1 MRVTKRS
8 GRVEDVKFDN
18 VTNRISKLT
27 EGLSNSVD
35 VTKVAQQVFSSIYD
49 GINTHEIDTLSAEI
63 CIGMITSDPDY
74 EILATRI
81 TASNIQKRAANNFH
95 IAMRKLHK
103 AGIVTHEVL
112 EVSSKVKD
120 DIKPERDYDFGYF
133 GLKTLEKGYLQKID
147 GEIIETP
154 QYMYMRVA
162 IGIHGHDTER
172 VLETYD
178 ALSKGLFIHATPTL
192 FNAGTPRP
200 QMSSCFVAGTAVF
213 TTNRGP
219 VPIEEVCIGD
229 NVVTHTGSIK
239 PVLQTHKNL
248 LGDRT
253 LFDVK
258 IYKTPGFQV
267 TGNHRFWSITKEQLH
282 WKDEP
287 QWNSIEHLRVGDWI
301 SIPKTKLNTVYEI
314 LDMYELL
321 KDENGTEHWTYSF
334 EFDGTK
340 MRRLTHFTSEYRP
353 NGITLKGEWFER
365 YIKVDEDFAWF
376 IGSWYGD
383 GCITYQRSS
392 AKSKRTP
399 THRGISFAQN
409 PNNTTFIEK
418 IEKIGCKYLGVHACI
433 SKSKKRNCLSISF
446 NNSAIGNAFNIL
458 FGRWSSGKFLWPN
471 MYSWNRN
478 MVSAFIG
485 GLVSTDGCCTLRG
498 NVTVQLTNQPLIKS
512 IFHLSRSV
520 GLDTSLTVG
529 SKPYKDRKQYIGRIQ
544 FPWIPEIMKWVYK
557 HYDDNRL
564 YKSERANT
572 TLEIDGKIFL
582 RINAKT
588 RVKDNLPEFVYT
600 LGVKD
605 DHSYTVQGV
614 IAENCFLIA
623 NKEDSIDGIYD
634 TVKECARISKWA
646 GGIGLHIHD
655 VRANKSHIRGTN
667 GTSDG
672 IIPMLRVYNSTARYV
687 NQAGRR
693 KGSIAVYLEPWHA
706 DILDFLEIRL
716 NQGDEE
722 ARCRDL
728 FSAMWI
734 PDLFMKRVE
743 SGGNWSL
750 FCPDQAKGLSDVYGK
765 EFEDL
770 YEKYEAEGLARKV
783 VPASEVWKAI
793 IKSQSETGTPYMLYK
808 DACNEKSNHKHVGTI
823 KSSNLCVAP
832 ETKILT
838 SKGQQIISE
847 LVDQDVEV
855 WNGDEFSNVTIR
867 QTGKNQKL
875 LTVKTSKGLEL
886 RCTPYHKFWIVGH
899 NEPIEAQNL
908 EKGMKIIKHS
918 LPVINHNTEN
928 MKYAYTHGL
937 FCADGT
943 TSSHGNPKRCLFK
956 AKNNGFCMRHQKNL
970 KDYEEDDD
978 GTCQANSYSEQKFL
992 DLYHVKKK
1000 LMKFIDYDYASNNDA
1015 CNKIRLRLPKD
1026 IDEKYTVPTE
1036 CSLESKLEWFAGLID
1051 GDGCVTKHQGGRGIS
1066 IQIGSIHYNFLNDV
1080 LLMLQTIGVNSRIN
1094 LSRNESIKELPG
1106 GSYTCKKLWRLLIP
1120 SGGVE
1125 LLKTLGL
1132 NTRRVN
1138 INTENLPNRQALH
1151 FDKIVS
1157 VEDLGETSDT
1167 FCFNEPLKHRGI
1179 FNGILTGNCT
1189 EILEYTDKDE
1199 TAVCN
1204 LASIALPKYVD
1215 VEKKEFNHE
1224 ELHRVTKMVTR
1235 NLNKVID
1242 KNFYPTENGERS
1254 NMRHR
1259 PIGIGV
1265 QGLADVFIMLRMSF
1279 GSEES
1284 RKLNRD
1290 IFETIYH
1297 ASLES
1302 SCELAEMYGTYETF
1316 KGSPFSQGILQFD
1329 MWDRDPKFSGRYD
1342 WNAMRELVKKGT
1354 RNSLL
1359 LAPMPTASTSQILGN
1374 NECFEPYTTN
1384 IYLRRTLAGE
1394 FVVVNKH
1401 LVNDLKERG
1410 LWSKE
1415 MKDLMVKANGS
1426 VQNIIDIPD
1435 DLKELYKTVWEMSQ
1449 KTIIDMAA
1457 DRGVYID
1464 QSQSMN
1470 LFVESPTLSKLSSMH
1485 MYAWKTGLKTGMY
1498 YLRSKAKAR
1507 PIQFSLE
1514 AECAMCSA

>member
-18 VTNRISKLT
+18 VTNRISRLT

-120 DIKPERDYDFGYF
+120 DIQPERDYDFGYF

-147 GEIIETP
+147 SEIIETP
-154 QYMYMRVA
+154 QYMYMRVS

-172 VLETYD
+172 VLETYE

-200 QMSSCFVAGTAVF
+200 QMSSCF
-213 TTNRGP
+213 
-219 VPIEEVCIGD
+219 
-229 NVVTHTGSIK
+229 
-239 PVLQTHKNL
+239 
-248 LGDRT
+248 
-253 LFDVK
+253 
-258 IYKTPGFQV
+258 
-267 TGNHRFWSITKEQLH
+267 
-282 WKDEP
+282 
-287 QWNSIEHLRVGDWI
+287 
-301 SIPKTKLNTVYEI
+301 
-314 LDMYELL
+314 
-321 KDENGTEHWTYSF
+321 
-334 EFDGTK
+334 
-340 MRRLTHFTSEYRP
+340 
-353 NGITLKGEWFER
+353 
-365 YIKVDEDFAWF
+365 
-376 IGSWYGD
+376 
-383 GCITYQRSS
+383 
-392 AKSKRTP
+392 
-399 THRGISFAQN
+399 
-409 PNNTTFIEK
+409 
-418 IEKIGCKYLGVHACI
+418 
-433 SKSKKRNCLSISF
+433 
-446 NNSAIGNAFNIL
+446 
-458 FGRWSSGKFLWPN
+458 
-471 MYSWNRN
+471 
-478 MVSAFIG
+478 
-485 GLVSTDGCCTLRG
+485 
-498 NVTVQLTNQPLIKS
+498 
-512 IFHLSRSV
+512 
-520 GLDTSLTVG
+520 
-529 SKPYKDRKQYIGRIQ
+529 
-544 FPWIPEIMKWVYK
+544 
-557 HYDDNRL
+557 
-564 YKSERANT
+564 
-572 TLEIDGKIFL
+572 
-582 RINAKT
+582 
-588 RVKDNLPEFVYT
+588 
-600 LGVKD
+600 
-605 DHSYTVQGV
+605 
-614 IAENCFLIA
+614 LIA

-634 TVKECARISKWA
+634 TVKECAQISKWA

-750 FCPDQAKGLSDVYGK
+750 FCPDVARGLSNVYGK

-770 YEKYEAEGLARKV
+770 YEKYEAEGLAKKV

-808 DACNEKSNHKHVGTI
+808 DACNEKSNHKHIGTI
-823 KSSNLCVAP
+823 KSSNL
-832 ETKILT
+832 
-838 SKGQQIISE
+838 
-847 LVDQDVEV
+847 
-855 WNGDEFSNVTIR
+855 
-867 QTGKNQKL
+867 
-875 LTVKTSKGLEL
+875 
-886 RCTPYHKFWIVGH
+886 
-899 NEPIEAQNL
+899 
-908 EKGMKIIKHS
+908 
-918 LPVINHNTEN
+918 
-928 MKYAYTHGL
+928 
-937 FCADGT
+937 
-943 TSSHGNPKRCLFK
+943 
-956 AKNNGFCMRHQKNL
+956 
-970 KDYEEDDD
+970 
-978 GTCQANSYSEQKFL
+978 
-992 DLYHVKKK
+992 
-1000 LMKFIDYDYASNNDA
+1000 
-1015 CNKIRLRLPKD
+1015 
-1026 IDEKYTVPTE
+1026 
-1036 CSLESKLEWFAGLID
+1036 
-1051 GDGCVTKHQGGRGIS
+1051 
-1066 IQIGSIHYNFLNDV
+1066 
-1080 LLMLQTIGVNSRIN
+1080 
-1094 LSRNESIKELPG
+1094 
-1106 GSYTCKKLWRLLIP
+1106 
-1120 SGGVE
+1120 
-1125 LLKTLGL
+1125 
-1132 NTRRVN
+1132 
-1138 INTENLPNRQALH
+1138 
-1151 FDKIVS
+1151 
-1157 VEDLGETSDT
+1157 
-1167 FCFNEPLKHRGI
+1167 
-1179 FNGILTGNCT
+1179 CT

-1242 KNFYPTENGERS
+1242 KNFYPTENGKRS

-1401 LVNDLKERG
+1401 LVSDLKERG

-1514 AECAMCSA
+1514 AECTMCSA

>member
-27 EGLSNSVD
+27 EGLSETVD
-35 VTKVAQQVFSSIYD
+35 VTKIAQQVFSSIYD
-49 GINTHEIDTLSAEI
+49 GIKTPEIDTLSAEI

-120 DIKPERDYDFGYF
+120 DIKPERDFEFGYF

-154 QYMYMRVA
+154 QYLYMRVA
-162 IGIHGHDTER
+162 IGIHGHDIDH
-172 VLETYD
+172 VLETYE

-200 QMSSCFVAGTAVF
+200 QMSS
-213 TTNRGP
+213 
-219 VPIEEVCIGD
+219 
-229 NVVTHTGSIK
+229 
-239 PVLQTHKNL
+239 
-248 LGDRT
+248 
-253 LFDVK
+253 
-258 IYKTPGFQV
+258 
-267 TGNHRFWSITKEQLH
+267 
-282 WKDEP
+282 
-287 QWNSIEHLRVGDWI
+287 
-301 SIPKTKLNTVYEI
+301 
-314 LDMYELL
+314 
-321 KDENGTEHWTYSF
+321 
-334 EFDGTK
+334 
-340 MRRLTHFTSEYRP
+340 
-353 NGITLKGEWFER
+353 
-365 YIKVDEDFAWF
+365 
-376 IGSWYGD
+376 
-383 GCITYQRSS
+383 
-392 AKSKRTP
+392 
-399 THRGISFAQN
+399 
-409 PNNTTFIEK
+409 
-418 IEKIGCKYLGVHACI
+418 
-433 SKSKKRNCLSISF
+433 
-446 NNSAIGNAFNIL
+446 
-458 FGRWSSGKFLWPN
+458 
-471 MYSWNRN
+471 
-478 MVSAFIG
+478 
-485 GLVSTDGCCTLRG
+485 
-498 NVTVQLTNQPLIKS
+498 
-512 IFHLSRSV
+512 
-520 GLDTSLTVG
+520 
-529 SKPYKDRKQYIGRIQ
+529 
-544 FPWIPEIMKWVYK
+544 
-557 HYDDNRL
+557 
-564 YKSERANT
+564 
-572 TLEIDGKIFL
+572 
-582 RINAKT
+582 
-588 RVKDNLPEFVYT
+588 
-600 LGVKD
+600 
-605 DHSYTVQGV
+605 
-614 IAENCFLIA
+614 CFLIA

-646 GGIGLHIHD
+646 GGIGLHVHD

-743 SGGNWSL
+743 SDGNWSL

-770 YEKYEAEGLARKV
+770 YEKYESDGIATKV
-783 VPASEVWKAI
+783 VPASEIWKAI

-823 KSSNLCVAP
+823 KSSNLC
-832 ETKILT
+832 
-838 SKGQQIISE
+838 
-847 LVDQDVEV
+847 
-855 WNGDEFSNVTIR
+855 
-867 QTGKNQKL
+867 
-875 LTVKTSKGLEL
+875 
-886 RCTPYHKFWIVGH
+886 
-899 NEPIEAQNL
+899 
-908 EKGMKIIKHS
+908 
-918 LPVINHNTEN
+918 
-928 MKYAYTHGL
+928 
-937 FCADGT
+937 
-943 TSSHGNPKRCLFK
+943 
-956 AKNNGFCMRHQKNL
+956 
-970 KDYEEDDD
+970 
-978 GTCQANSYSEQKFL
+978 
-992 DLYHVKKK
+992 
-1000 LMKFIDYDYASNNDA
+1000 
-1015 CNKIRLRLPKD
+1015 
-1026 IDEKYTVPTE
+1026 
-1036 CSLESKLEWFAGLID
+1036 
-1051 GDGCVTKHQGGRGIS
+1051 
-1066 IQIGSIHYNFLNDV
+1066 
-1080 LLMLQTIGVNSRIN
+1080 
-1094 LSRNESIKELPG
+1094 
-1106 GSYTCKKLWRLLIP
+1106 
-1120 SGGVE
+1120 
-1125 LLKTLGL
+1125 
-1132 NTRRVN
+1132 
-1138 INTENLPNRQALH
+1138 
-1151 FDKIVS
+1151 
-1157 VEDLGETSDT
+1157 
-1167 FCFNEPLKHRGI
+1167 
-1179 FNGILTGNCT
+1179 T
-1189 EILEYTDKDE
+1189 EILEFTDKEE

-1242 KNFYPTENGERS
+1242 KNFYPTENGKRS

-1259 PIGIGV
+1259 PIGSRV
-1265 QGLADVFIMLRMSF
+1265 QGLADVFIMLRMTF

-1284 RKLNRD
+1284 RKLNID

-1302 SCELAEMYGTYETF
+1302 SCELAEMYGPYETF
-1316 KGSPFSQGILQFD
+1316 KGSPFSKGILQFD

-1342 WNAMRELVKKGT
+1342 WNAMRKLVKKGT
-1354 RNSLL
+1354 INSLL

-1470 LFVESPTLSKLSSMH
+1470 LFVESPTISKLSSMH

-1498 YLRSKAKAR
+1498 YLRSKAKSR

-1514 AECAMCSA
+1514 AECSMCSA

>member
-18 VTNRISKLT
+18 VTNRISKLNYD
-27 EGLSNSVD
+27 LSECVD
-35 VTKVAQQVFSSIYD
+35 VTKIAQQVFSSIYD
-49 GINTHEIDTLSAEI
+49 GIKTHEIDTLSAEI

-74 EILATRI
+74 EVLATRI
-81 TASNIQKRAANNFH
+81 TASNIQKRASNNFH

-120 DIKPERDYDFGYF
+120 DIKPDRDFDFGYF

-147 GEIIETP
+147 SEIIETP
-154 QYMYMRVA
+154 QYLYMRVA
-162 IGIHGHDTER
+162 IGIHGHDIDH

-178 ALSKGLFIHATPTL
+178 ALSQGLFIHATPTL

-200 QMSSCFVAGTAVF
+200 QMSS
-213 TTNRGP
+213 
-219 VPIEEVCIGD
+219 
-229 NVVTHTGSIK
+229 
-239 PVLQTHKNL
+239 
-248 LGDRT
+248 
-253 LFDVK
+253 
-258 IYKTPGFQV
+258 
-267 TGNHRFWSITKEQLH
+267 
-282 WKDEP
+282 
-287 QWNSIEHLRVGDWI
+287 
-301 SIPKTKLNTVYEI
+301 
-314 LDMYELL
+314 
-321 KDENGTEHWTYSF
+321 
-334 EFDGTK
+334 
-340 MRRLTHFTSEYRP
+340 
-353 NGITLKGEWFER
+353 
-365 YIKVDEDFAWF
+365 
-376 IGSWYGD
+376 
-383 GCITYQRSS
+383 
-392 AKSKRTP
+392 
-399 THRGISFAQN
+399 
-409 PNNTTFIEK
+409 
-418 IEKIGCKYLGVHACI
+418 
-433 SKSKKRNCLSISF
+433 
-446 NNSAIGNAFNIL
+446 
-458 FGRWSSGKFLWPN
+458 
-471 MYSWNRN
+471 
-478 MVSAFIG
+478 
-485 GLVSTDGCCTLRG
+485 
-498 NVTVQLTNQPLIKS
+498 
-512 IFHLSRSV
+512 
-520 GLDTSLTVG
+520 
-529 SKPYKDRKQYIGRIQ
+529 
-544 FPWIPEIMKWVYK
+544 
-557 HYDDNRL
+557 
-564 YKSERANT
+564 
-572 TLEIDGKIFL
+572 
-582 RINAKT
+582 
-588 RVKDNLPEFVYT
+588 
-600 LGVKD
+600 
-605 DHSYTVQGV
+605 
-614 IAENCFLIA
+614 CFLIA

-646 GGIGLHIHD
+646 GGIGLHVHD

-743 SGGNWSL
+743 SDGNWSL

-765 EFEDL
+765 EFEEL
-770 YEKYEAEGLARKV
+770 YEKYESEGIASKV
-783 VPASEVWKAI
+783 VPASEIWKAI

-808 DACNEKSNHKHVGTI
+808 DACNEKSNHKHIGTI
-823 KSSNLCVAP
+823 KSSNL
-832 ETKILT
+832 
-838 SKGQQIISE
+838 
-847 LVDQDVEV
+847 
-855 WNGDEFSNVTIR
+855 
-867 QTGKNQKL
+867 
-875 LTVKTSKGLEL
+875 
-886 RCTPYHKFWIVGH
+886 
-899 NEPIEAQNL
+899 
-908 EKGMKIIKHS
+908 
-918 LPVINHNTEN
+918 
-928 MKYAYTHGL
+928 
-937 FCADGT
+937 
-943 TSSHGNPKRCLFK
+943 
-956 AKNNGFCMRHQKNL
+956 
-970 KDYEEDDD
+970 
-978 GTCQANSYSEQKFL
+978 
-992 DLYHVKKK
+992 
-1000 LMKFIDYDYASNNDA
+1000 
-1015 CNKIRLRLPKD
+1015 
-1026 IDEKYTVPTE
+1026 
-1036 CSLESKLEWFAGLID
+1036 
-1051 GDGCVTKHQGGRGIS
+1051 
-1066 IQIGSIHYNFLNDV
+1066 
-1080 LLMLQTIGVNSRIN
+1080 
-1094 LSRNESIKELPG
+1094 
-1106 GSYTCKKLWRLLIP
+1106 
-1120 SGGVE
+1120 
-1125 LLKTLGL
+1125 
-1132 NTRRVN
+1132 
-1138 INTENLPNRQALH
+1138 
-1151 FDKIVS
+1151 
-1157 VEDLGETSDT
+1157 
-1167 FCFNEPLKHRGI
+1167 
-1179 FNGILTGNCT
+1179 CT

-1242 KNFYPTENGERS
+1242 KNFYPTENGKRS

-1265 QGLADVFIMLRMSF
+1265 QGLADVFIMLRMTF

-1284 RKLNRD
+1284 RKLNID

-1302 SCELAEMYGTYETF
+1302 SCELAEMYGPYETF
-1316 KGSPFSQGILQFD
+1316 KGSPFSKGILQFD

-1342 WNAMRELVKKGT
+1342 WNAMRKLVKKGT
-1354 RNSLL
+1354 MNSLL

-1470 LFVESPTLSKLSSMH
+1470 LFVESPTISKLSSMH

-1498 YLRSKAKAR
+1498 YLRSKAKSR

-1514 AECAMCSA
+1514 AECSMCSA

>member
-27 EGLSNSVD
+27 EGLSETVD
-35 VTKVAQQVFSSIYD
+35 VTKIAQQVFSSIYD
-49 GINTHEIDTLSAEI
+49 GIKTPEIDTLSAEI

-120 DIKPERDYDFGYF
+120 DIKHERDFEFGYF

-147 GEIIETP
+147 GEVIETP
-154 QYMYMRVA
+154 QYLYMRVA
-162 IGIHGHDTER
+162 IGIHGHDIDH
-172 VLETYD
+172 VLETYE

-200 QMSSCFVAGTAVF
+200 QMSS
-213 TTNRGP
+213 
-219 VPIEEVCIGD
+219 
-229 NVVTHTGSIK
+229 
-239 PVLQTHKNL
+239 
-248 LGDRT
+248 
-253 LFDVK
+253 
-258 IYKTPGFQV
+258 
-267 TGNHRFWSITKEQLH
+267 
-282 WKDEP
+282 
-287 QWNSIEHLRVGDWI
+287 
-301 SIPKTKLNTVYEI
+301 
-314 LDMYELL
+314 
-321 KDENGTEHWTYSF
+321 
-334 EFDGTK
+334 
-340 MRRLTHFTSEYRP
+340 
-353 NGITLKGEWFER
+353 
-365 YIKVDEDFAWF
+365 
-376 IGSWYGD
+376 
-383 GCITYQRSS
+383 
-392 AKSKRTP
+392 
-399 THRGISFAQN
+399 
-409 PNNTTFIEK
+409 
-418 IEKIGCKYLGVHACI
+418 
-433 SKSKKRNCLSISF
+433 
-446 NNSAIGNAFNIL
+446 
-458 FGRWSSGKFLWPN
+458 
-471 MYSWNRN
+471 
-478 MVSAFIG
+478 
-485 GLVSTDGCCTLRG
+485 
-498 NVTVQLTNQPLIKS
+498 
-512 IFHLSRSV
+512 
-520 GLDTSLTVG
+520 
-529 SKPYKDRKQYIGRIQ
+529 
-544 FPWIPEIMKWVYK
+544 
-557 HYDDNRL
+557 
-564 YKSERANT
+564 
-572 TLEIDGKIFL
+572 
-582 RINAKT
+582 
-588 RVKDNLPEFVYT
+588 
-600 LGVKD
+600 
-605 DHSYTVQGV
+605 
-614 IAENCFLIA
+614 CFLIA

-646 GGIGLHIHD
+646 GGIGLHVHD

-672 IIPMLRVYNSTARYV
+672 IIPMLRVYNTTARYV

-743 SGGNWSL
+743 SDGNWSL
-750 FCPDQAKGLSDVYGK
+750 FCPDQARGLSDVYGK
-765 EFEDL
+765 EFEEL
-770 YEKYEAEGLARKV
+770 YEKYESEGIATKV
-783 VPASEVWKAI
+783 VPASEIWKAI

-808 DACNEKSNHKHVGTI
+808 DACNEKSNHKHIGTI
-823 KSSNLCVAP
+823 KSSNL
-832 ETKILT
+832 
-838 SKGQQIISE
+838 
-847 LVDQDVEV
+847 
-855 WNGDEFSNVTIR
+855 
-867 QTGKNQKL
+867 
-875 LTVKTSKGLEL
+875 
-886 RCTPYHKFWIVGH
+886 
-899 NEPIEAQNL
+899 
-908 EKGMKIIKHS
+908 
-918 LPVINHNTEN
+918 
-928 MKYAYTHGL
+928 
-937 FCADGT
+937 
-943 TSSHGNPKRCLFK
+943 
-956 AKNNGFCMRHQKNL
+956 
-970 KDYEEDDD
+970 
-978 GTCQANSYSEQKFL
+978 
-992 DLYHVKKK
+992 
-1000 LMKFIDYDYASNNDA
+1000 
-1015 CNKIRLRLPKD
+1015 
-1026 IDEKYTVPTE
+1026 
-1036 CSLESKLEWFAGLID
+1036 
-1051 GDGCVTKHQGGRGIS
+1051 
-1066 IQIGSIHYNFLNDV
+1066 
-1080 LLMLQTIGVNSRIN
+1080 
-1094 LSRNESIKELPG
+1094 
-1106 GSYTCKKLWRLLIP
+1106 
-1120 SGGVE
+1120 
-1125 LLKTLGL
+1125 
-1132 NTRRVN
+1132 
-1138 INTENLPNRQALH
+1138 
-1151 FDKIVS
+1151 
-1157 VEDLGETSDT
+1157 
-1167 FCFNEPLKHRGI
+1167 
-1179 FNGILTGNCT
+1179 CT

-1215 VEKKEFNHE
+1215 IEKKEFNHE

-1242 KNFYPTENGERS
+1242 KNFYPTENGKRS

-1265 QGLADVFIMLRMSF
+1265 QGLADVFIMLRMTF

-1284 RKLNRD
+1284 RKLNID

-1302 SCELAEMYGTYETF
+1302 SCELAEMYGPYETF
-1316 KGSPFSQGILQFD
+1316 KGSPFSKGILQFD

-1342 WNAMRELVKKGT
+1342 WNAMRKLVKKGT
-1354 RNSLL
+1354 MNSLL

-1470 LFVESPTLSKLSSMH
+1470 LFVESPTISKLSSMH

-1498 YLRSKAKAR
+1498 YLRSKAKSR

-1514 AECAMCSA
+1514 AECSMCSA

>member
-27 EGLSNSVD
+27 EGLSETVD
-35 VTKVAQQVFSSIYD
+35 VTKIAQQVFSSIYD
-49 GINTHEIDTLSAEI
+49 GIKTPEIDTLSAEI

-120 DIKPERDYDFGYF
+120 DIKHERDFEFGYF

-154 QYMYMRVA
+154 QYLYMRVA
-162 IGIHGHDTER
+162 IGIHGHDIDH
-172 VLETYD
+172 VLETYE

-200 QMSSCFVAGTAVF
+200 QMSS
-213 TTNRGP
+213 
-219 VPIEEVCIGD
+219 
-229 NVVTHTGSIK
+229 
-239 PVLQTHKNL
+239 
-248 LGDRT
+248 
-253 LFDVK
+253 
-258 IYKTPGFQV
+258 
-267 TGNHRFWSITKEQLH
+267 
-282 WKDEP
+282 
-287 QWNSIEHLRVGDWI
+287 
-301 SIPKTKLNTVYEI
+301 
-314 LDMYELL
+314 
-321 KDENGTEHWTYSF
+321 
-334 EFDGTK
+334 
-340 MRRLTHFTSEYRP
+340 
-353 NGITLKGEWFER
+353 
-365 YIKVDEDFAWF
+365 
-376 IGSWYGD
+376 
-383 GCITYQRSS
+383 
-392 AKSKRTP
+392 
-399 THRGISFAQN
+399 
-409 PNNTTFIEK
+409 
-418 IEKIGCKYLGVHACI
+418 
-433 SKSKKRNCLSISF
+433 
-446 NNSAIGNAFNIL
+446 
-458 FGRWSSGKFLWPN
+458 
-471 MYSWNRN
+471 
-478 MVSAFIG
+478 
-485 GLVSTDGCCTLRG
+485 
-498 NVTVQLTNQPLIKS
+498 
-512 IFHLSRSV
+512 
-520 GLDTSLTVG
+520 
-529 SKPYKDRKQYIGRIQ
+529 
-544 FPWIPEIMKWVYK
+544 
-557 HYDDNRL
+557 
-564 YKSERANT
+564 
-572 TLEIDGKIFL
+572 
-582 RINAKT
+582 
-588 RVKDNLPEFVYT
+588 
-600 LGVKD
+600 
-605 DHSYTVQGV
+605 
-614 IAENCFLIA
+614 CFLIA

-646 GGIGLHIHD
+646 GGIGLHVHD

-734 PDLFMKRVE
+734 SDLFMKRVE
-743 SGGNWSL
+743 SDGNWSL
-750 FCPDQAKGLSDVYGK
+750 FCPDQARGLSDVYGK
-765 EFEDL
+765 EFEEL
-770 YEKYEAEGLARKV
+770 YEKYESEGIATKV
-783 VPASEVWKAI
+783 VPASEIWKAI

-808 DACNEKSNHKHVGTI
+808 DACNEKSNHKHIGTI
-823 KSSNLCVAP
+823 KSSNL
-832 ETKILT
+832 
-838 SKGQQIISE
+838 
-847 LVDQDVEV
+847 
-855 WNGDEFSNVTIR
+855 
-867 QTGKNQKL
+867 
-875 LTVKTSKGLEL
+875 
-886 RCTPYHKFWIVGH
+886 
-899 NEPIEAQNL
+899 
-908 EKGMKIIKHS
+908 
-918 LPVINHNTEN
+918 
-928 MKYAYTHGL
+928 
-937 FCADGT
+937 
-943 TSSHGNPKRCLFK
+943 
-956 AKNNGFCMRHQKNL
+956 
-970 KDYEEDDD
+970 
-978 GTCQANSYSEQKFL
+978 
-992 DLYHVKKK
+992 
-1000 LMKFIDYDYASNNDA
+1000 
-1015 CNKIRLRLPKD
+1015 
-1026 IDEKYTVPTE
+1026 
-1036 CSLESKLEWFAGLID
+1036 
-1051 GDGCVTKHQGGRGIS
+1051 
-1066 IQIGSIHYNFLNDV
+1066 
-1080 LLMLQTIGVNSRIN
+1080 
-1094 LSRNESIKELPG
+1094 
-1106 GSYTCKKLWRLLIP
+1106 
-1120 SGGVE
+1120 
-1125 LLKTLGL
+1125 
-1132 NTRRVN
+1132 
-1138 INTENLPNRQALH
+1138 
-1151 FDKIVS
+1151 
-1157 VEDLGETSDT
+1157 
-1167 FCFNEPLKHRGI
+1167 
-1179 FNGILTGNCT
+1179 CT

-1242 KNFYPTENGERS
+1242 KNFYPTENGKRS

-1265 QGLADVFIMLRMSF
+1265 QGLADVFIMLRMTF

-1284 RKLNRD
+1284 RKLNID

-1302 SCELAEMYGTYETF
+1302 SCELAEMYGPYETF
-1316 KGSPFSQGILQFD
+1316 KGSPFSKGILQFD

-1342 WNAMRELVKKGT
+1342 WNAMRKLVKKGT
-1354 RNSLL
+1354 MNSLL

-1426 VQNIIDIPD
+1426 CQNIIDIPD

-1470 LFVESPTLSKLSSMH
+1470 LFVESPTISKLSSMH

-1498 YLRSKAKAR
+1498 YLRSKAKSR

-1514 AECAMCSA
+1514 AECSMCSA

>member
-120 DIKPERDYDFGYF
+120 DIQPERDYDFGYF

-147 GEIIETP
+147 SEIIETP
-154 QYMYMRVA
+154 QYMYMRVS

-172 VLETYD
+172 VLETYE

-200 QMSSCFVAGTAVF
+200 QMSSCF
-213 TTNRGP
+213 
-219 VPIEEVCIGD
+219 
-229 NVVTHTGSIK
+229 
-239 PVLQTHKNL
+239 
-248 LGDRT
+248 
-253 LFDVK
+253 
-258 IYKTPGFQV
+258 
-267 TGNHRFWSITKEQLH
+267 
-282 WKDEP
+282 
-287 QWNSIEHLRVGDWI
+287 
-301 SIPKTKLNTVYEI
+301 
-314 LDMYELL
+314 
-321 KDENGTEHWTYSF
+321 
-334 EFDGTK
+334 
-340 MRRLTHFTSEYRP
+340 
-353 NGITLKGEWFER
+353 
-365 YIKVDEDFAWF
+365 
-376 IGSWYGD
+376 
-383 GCITYQRSS
+383 
-392 AKSKRTP
+392 
-399 THRGISFAQN
+399 
-409 PNNTTFIEK
+409 
-418 IEKIGCKYLGVHACI
+418 
-433 SKSKKRNCLSISF
+433 
-446 NNSAIGNAFNIL
+446 
-458 FGRWSSGKFLWPN
+458 
-471 MYSWNRN
+471 
-478 MVSAFIG
+478 
-485 GLVSTDGCCTLRG
+485 
-498 NVTVQLTNQPLIKS
+498 
-512 IFHLSRSV
+512 
-520 GLDTSLTVG
+520 
-529 SKPYKDRKQYIGRIQ
+529 
-544 FPWIPEIMKWVYK
+544 
-557 HYDDNRL
+557 
-564 YKSERANT
+564 
-572 TLEIDGKIFL
+572 
-582 RINAKT
+582 
-588 RVKDNLPEFVYT
+588 
-600 LGVKD
+600 
-605 DHSYTVQGV
+605 
-614 IAENCFLIA
+614 LIA

-634 TVKECARISKWA
+634 TVKECAQISKWA
-646 GGIGLHIHD
+646 GGIGLHIRD

-750 FCPDQAKGLSDVYGK
+750 FCPDVARGLSNVYGK

-770 YEKYEAEGLARKV
+770 YEKYEAEGLAKKV

-808 DACNEKSNHKHVGTI
+808 DACNEKSNHKHIGTI
-823 KSSNLCVAP
+823 KSSNL
-832 ETKILT
+832 
-838 SKGQQIISE
+838 
-847 LVDQDVEV
+847 
-855 WNGDEFSNVTIR
+855 
-867 QTGKNQKL
+867 
-875 LTVKTSKGLEL
+875 
-886 RCTPYHKFWIVGH
+886 
-899 NEPIEAQNL
+899 
-908 EKGMKIIKHS
+908 
-918 LPVINHNTEN
+918 
-928 MKYAYTHGL
+928 
-937 FCADGT
+937 
-943 TSSHGNPKRCLFK
+943 
-956 AKNNGFCMRHQKNL
+956 
-970 KDYEEDDD
+970 
-978 GTCQANSYSEQKFL
+978 
-992 DLYHVKKK
+992 
-1000 LMKFIDYDYASNNDA
+1000 
-1015 CNKIRLRLPKD
+1015 
-1026 IDEKYTVPTE
+1026 
-1036 CSLESKLEWFAGLID
+1036 
-1051 GDGCVTKHQGGRGIS
+1051 
-1066 IQIGSIHYNFLNDV
+1066 
-1080 LLMLQTIGVNSRIN
+1080 
-1094 LSRNESIKELPG
+1094 
-1106 GSYTCKKLWRLLIP
+1106 
-1120 SGGVE
+1120 
-1125 LLKTLGL
+1125 
-1132 NTRRVN
+1132 
-1138 INTENLPNRQALH
+1138 
-1151 FDKIVS
+1151 
-1157 VEDLGETSDT
+1157 
-1167 FCFNEPLKHRGI
+1167 
-1179 FNGILTGNCT
+1179 CT

-1242 KNFYPTENGERS
+1242 KNFYPTENGKRS

-1401 LVNDLKERG
+1401 LVSDLKERG

-1514 AECAMCSA
+1514 AECTMCSA